1 MSIIVEFSKTK
12 NTNLLVNA
20 GKQVDDAYKATSLE
34 MENLLLNHMGGLLGV
49 NECEYMEAFLYESGY
64 ILESNHNKFIK
75 KLEKLSSNGFSKAT
89 VELAN
94 KYISIDQTL
103 ALKYYLQ
110 CLNNQK
116 IDQGE
121 INEQIGFLY
130 FDSTML
136 ETKDAFQYLKVA
148 ADQYNRGFAQFVL
161 ASMYFNGEG
170 VEKDIEISYSYCI
183 KAANN
188 NDEHAEYWLGKDLIF
203 ALEYPLNQDI
213 ELGLSYLKRSA
224 EKGYRNAQYMLGS
237 LYFDGDYIEK
247 DNDKAEDYLNKAKY
261 NGIQNAYSYLGQLYY
276 ERGEYDKA
284 KEHLEKAY
292 NEFHVMLWAETLVRI
307 YKNGLGCPAEPQK
320 AVALIDDMIQNNSSN
335 VEDVE
340 FAANCYYEG
349 KMVVR
354 DMDKAVRYYKIIE
367 NNNPSAKYKLGCIAL
382 DESSSVL
389 SKNDCI
395 WYLEYAGVNGYPDA
409 FSKLAHYFLSMNN
422 RDRALDYF
430 KRSFNAGNIDDGVM
444 VGRIYEAGT
453 LSIYRNMNEAVNW
466 YKIAAEKGSVKAKE
480 ELTHIKSGLFGYKR
494 I

>member
-20 GKQVDDAYKATSLE
+20 GKQVDDAYNATSLE
-34 MENLLLNHMGGLLGV
+34 MENLLLNHIGGLLGV
-49 NECEYMEAFLYESGY
+49 NECEYMEAFLYKSGY
-64 ILESNHNKFIK
+64 MLEPNHNKFIK

-89 VELAN
+89 VQLAN
-94 KYISIDQTL
+94 EYFSSNPPL
-103 ALKYYLQ
+103 AVKYYLK
-110 CLNNQK
+110 CLNDPSV
-116 IDQGE
+116 DQGE
-121 INEQIGFLY
+121 INEQIGYLY
-130 FDSTML
+130 FLSDML
-136 ETKDAFQYLKVA
+136 ETGEGYQYLKVA

-161 ASMYFNGEG
+161 ASMYFNGTG
-170 VEKDIEISYSYCI
+170 VEKDIETSYSYCI

-188 NDEHAEYWLGKDLIF
+188 NDEHAEYWLGKDYIF
-203 ALEYPLNQDI
+203 AEEYPLDQNV
-213 ELGLSYLKRSA
+213 ELALKYLNKAS
-224 EKGYRNAQYMLGS
+224 EKGHRMAQYILGFI
-237 LYFDGDYIEK
+237 YFDGDYVVK
-247 DNDKAEDYLNKAKY
+247 DSSKAEEFLIQAKY
-261 NGIQNAYSYLGQLYY
+261 GEIVGAYAYLGQINY
-276 ERGEYDKA
+276 ERGDYDKA
-284 KEHLEKAY
+284 KEYLETSY
-292 NEFHVMLWAETLVRI
+292 GQYHSMLFAETLVKI
-307 YKNGLGCPAEPQK
+307 YKNGLGCPADIQK
-320 AVALIDDMIQNNSSN
+320 AVALIDDMISNNSSN

-367 NNNPSAKYKLGCIAL
+367 SNNPSAKYKLGCIAL

-409 FSKLAHYFLSMNN
+409 FSKLAYYFLSINN
-422 RDRALDYF
+422 RDRALDCF

-453 LSIYRNMNEAVNW
+453 LSICKNMNEAVNW
-466 YKIAAEKGSVKAKE
+466 YKVAAEKGSVKAKK

>member
-1 MSIIVEFSKTK
+1 MSNIVEFAKTR
-12 NTNLLVNA
+12 NNSLLIDA
-20 GKQVDDAYKATSLE
+20 GKQVENACGTKQQAY
-34 MENLLLNHMGGLLGV
+34 ENLILNHIGGLLGI
-49 NECEYMEAFLYESGY
+49 NECEYTEAFQYVTGELLQLDQSKTMR
-64 ILESNHNKFIK
+64 LLDS
-75 KLEKLSSNGFSKAT
+75 LSSKGYSKAT
-89 VELAN
+89 KAVANEYFSSDPPLAV
-94 KYISIDQTL
+94 KFY
-103 ALKYYLQ
+103 LK
-110 CLNNQK
+110 CLNDPSV
-116 IDQGE
+116 DQGE
-121 INEQIGFLY
+121 INEQIGYLY
-130 FDSTML
+130 FLSDML
-136 ETKDAFQYLKVA
+136 ETGEGYQYLKVA

-161 ASMYFNGEG
+161 ASMYFNGAG
-170 VEKDIEISYSYCI
+170 VEKDIETSYSYCM

-188 NDEHAEYWLGKDLIF
+188 NDEHAEYWLGKDYIF
-203 ALEYPLNQDI
+203 AEEYPLDQNV
-213 ELGLSYLKRSA
+213 ELGLKYLNKAS
-224 EKGYRNAQYMLGS
+224 EKGHRMAQYILGFI
-237 LYFDGDYIEK
+237 YFDGDYVAK
-247 DNDKAEDYLNKAKY
+247 DSSKAEEFLIQAKY
-261 NGIQNAYSYLGQLYY
+261 GEIVGAYAYLGQINY
-276 ERGEYDKA
+276 ERGDYDKA
-284 KEHLEKAY
+284 KEYLEISY
-292 NEFHVMLWAETLVRI
+292 GQYHSMLFAETLVKI
-307 YKNGLGCPAEPQK
+307 YKNGLGCPADIQK
-320 AVALIDDMIQNNSSN
+320 AVALIDDMISNNSSN

-453 LSIYRNMNEAVNW
+453 LSICKNMNEAVNW
-466 YKIAAEKGSVKAKE
+466 YKVAAGKGSVKAKK